1 MSREAAGEEE
11 VLFCTFSIQLFPKFS
26 IHLIVKKLAE
36 KVTFTQ
42 TNLEKVTKFRLLLIK
57 DDLKAK
63 IYTCYFCLSII

>member
-11 VLFCTFSIQLFPKFS
+11 VLFCTFNIQLFPKFP

-42 TNLEKVTKFRLLLIK
+42 TNLEKSY
-57 DDLKAK
+57 K
-63 IYTCYFCLSII
+63 IQIIIN